1 MGSPLSALSSP
12 AAWPRLQRRRA
23 LLVPLVHLALPYP
36 RLFTVASAPETAL
49 QRRASARR
57 RQSSLSTCQVT
68 CRGQAASRARSLLAF
83 PRPLPRHDASAASLH
98 RGASVAS
105 SASGGPTCE
114 PRRTSQKG
122 RHHPRTCLVT
132 CARRPLHVTKPTPL
146 HRRNR
151 NRNRHVTKP
160 TPLHRRNRNRHVT
173 KPTPL
178 QPPPPRHV
186 PRHAPWRARRR
197 THHRQAAGLVGAVMG
212 TRTMLPHPRKR
223 RGAYVAYVRV
233 CTSRPHAR
241 RYALRLASTCHESPQ
256 GRAPRR
262 R

>member
-36 RLFTVASAPETAL
+36 RLFTVASAAETAL

-57 RQSSLSTCQVT
+57 RQSSLSTCPVT
-68 CRGQAASRARSLLAF
+68 CRGRAPSRAPITALRAC
-83 PRPLPRHDASAASLH
+83 PRPLPRLDSSAASLP
-98 RGASVAS
+98 RGASAAS

-114 PRRTSQKG
+114 LRRTSPKA
-122 RHHPRTCLVT
+122 RRRPRTCLVR
-132 CARRPLHVTKPTPL
+132 CARRPSHVTSHVTTPTP
-146 HRRNR
+146 
-151 NRNRHVTKP
+151 
-160 TPLHRRNRNRHVT
+160 
-173 KPTPL
+173 PL
-178 QPPPPRHV
+178 QPPPPRHA
-186 PRHAPWRARRR
+186 PRHAPWWARRR

-223 RGAYVAYVRV
+223 REAYVAYVRV